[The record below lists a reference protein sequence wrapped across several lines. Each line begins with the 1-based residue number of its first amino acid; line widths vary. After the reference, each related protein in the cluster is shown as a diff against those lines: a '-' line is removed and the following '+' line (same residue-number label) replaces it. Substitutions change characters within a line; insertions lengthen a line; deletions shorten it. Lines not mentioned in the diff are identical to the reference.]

1 LKSTSKPANRQLS
14 QGDGVLVLVQLQ
26 DVIDSPEVSEDADG
40 RFTVLA
46 IGLDDAEVANAVG

>member
-1 LKSTSKPANRQLS
+1 M
-14 QGDGVLVLVQLQ
+14 LVLVQLQ

-46 IGLDDAEVANAVG
+46 IGLDDAEVANAAG